1 MQARLYSSSEAENV
15 GDVRCFTLMDLIDAA
30 TLTPDQQARLL
41 RLLRLDTLEEST
53 VSVEVRWR
61 SGYVESTR
69 VSPQSAAEIERLV
82 MR

>member
-1 MQARLYSSSEAENV
+1 
-15 GDVRCFTLMDLIDAA
+15 MDTIDAA

-41 RLLRLDTLEEST
+41 RLLRRDTLEEST

-61 SGYVESTR
+61 SGSVESTR